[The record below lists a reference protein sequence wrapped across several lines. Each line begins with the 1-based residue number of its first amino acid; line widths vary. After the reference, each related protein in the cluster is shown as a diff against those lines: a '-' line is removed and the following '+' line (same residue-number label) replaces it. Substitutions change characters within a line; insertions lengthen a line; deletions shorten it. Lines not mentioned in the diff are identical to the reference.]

1 LRLRVDPWDPEYG
14 ASLEVAQE
22 LGPPVGLDLDVEQD
36 GPWSPVEAP
45 AAATPLP
52 CCAFIDGV
60 RRVEAQLHAEQDDQ
74 RSPGLAGSFAVGC
87 AWSTRPPAVSDVL
100 VGRCV
105 VIGGGLTPTAMD
117 VTIGTQVL
125 AFEPHSVAGT
135 APLDPLQGLQNLMRD
150 AEATLARTTVEAE
163 GADLV
168 VCDGP
173 LGYFWAGPIVGMVKR
188 QSRSYLD
195 AARVQVIPQLQ
206 VGERTPIFKLG
217 EQRLERYSWYLR
229 LAQPRA
235 IDAPMAGVVRLEV
248 AADAGLPAAQALA
261 ALAGSVLPQ
270 FASKPGHDAR
280 APQNLYPIG
289 ALEATLRHRLG
300 DPRLIRR
307 GIEFRLLKEV
317 A

>member
-1 LRLRVDPWDPEYG
+1 MRLRVDPWDPEYG
-14 ASLEVAQE
+14 ASLELAPE
-22 LGPPVGLDLDVEQD
+22 LGPPVGLDLEVEQD
-36 GPWSPVEAP
+36 GPWSPIEAP
-45 AAATPLP
+45 AAAPVP

-60 RRVEAQLHAEQDDQ
+60 RRVEAQLHAEEDDQ
-74 RSPGLAGSFAVGC
+74 RSPGLAGSFSVGC
-87 AWSTRPPAVSDVL
+87 AWSTRPPKVSDVT
-100 VGRCV
+100 VGRCI
-105 VIGGGLTPTAMD
+105 VIGGGLTPSGMD

-125 AFEPHSVAGT
+125 AFESHSVAGT

-150 AEATLARTTVEAE
+150 AEATLARATVEAGE
-163 GADLV
+163 ADLV

-195 AARVQVIPQLQ
+195 ASRVQVIPQLQ

-229 LAQPRA
+229 LADPRA

-248 AADAGLPAAQALA
+248 AADAGLQAAQALA
-261 ALAGSVLPQ
+261 DLGGSVLPQ

-289 ALEATLRHRLG
+289 ALETTLRHRLG